1 MYEPPSGAAFSCSD
15 AEHDAMRASF
25 IAASALLLAGC
36 ASVPPATTDGW
47 HPVRLPGKAATRYEP
62 VLKDGRPAVLAAA
75 DRSASLW
82 RRHVEPPQATPGEVS
97 FSWWAQS
104 LLERASVADV
114 DREDATARVVFG
126 FGGDHARLPLRARMS
141 FDLAEALTGERPPYA
156 TLMYVWDATAPVGSV
171 IVNPRSDRIRK
182 IVVDSGPQGLRR
194 WRDHRRD
201 LAADFRLAFA
211 EEPGPLRS
219 VALMTDSDNTR
230 GRART
235 WYGEVVLHQPAPS
248 PGSPT
253 P

>member
-1 MYEPPSGAAFSCSD
+1 
-15 AEHDAMRASF
+15 MRPTLPLVA
-25 IAASALLLAGC
+25 ALLLAGC
-36 ASVPPATTDGW
+36 ATPPSPSDADRRW
-47 HPVRLPGKAATRYEP
+47 HAVTLPGKAATRYER
-62 VLKDGRPAVLAAA
+62 VQKDGRPAVLAIS

-82 RRHVEPPQATPGEVS
+82 RQHLEPPLAAPGEVS

-104 LLERASVADV
+104 LLEQASVADV

-126 FGGDHARLPLRARMS
+126 FGGDLARLPLRTRMS

-171 IVNPRSDRIRK
+171 IVNPRSDRVRK
-182 IVVDSGPQGLRR
+182 IVVDSGPEGLRR

-201 LAADFRLAFA
+201 LSADFRRAFGEA
-211 EEPGPLRS
+211 PGPLRS

-235 WYGEVVLHQPAPS
+235 WYGEVVLHPRAAAEAP
-248 PGSPT
+248 PP